1 MAIFLF
7 FLGLVLVAPAVV
19 ARFFQQA
26 RWKTIGIGFA
36 LWFGGLVMMG
46 LLSGNPG
53 EGLGWAAILAI
64 FLSIVMVPLIVAMLH
79 HFGLPK
85 RPTQAKA
92 YARRLPAP
100 LPFATPGRRSQDR
113 I

>member
-64 FLSIVMVPLIVAMLH
+64 FLTFVMVPLIVAMLH
-79 HFGLPK
+79 QFGLPK
-85 RPTQAKA
+85 RPTQAEA
-92 YARRLPAP
+92 YARSLPGP
-100 LPFATPGRRSQDR
+100 RPFAPPGGRL
-113 I
+113 

>member
-79 HFGLPK
+79 RFGLPK
-85 RPTQAKA
+85 RPTQAEA
-92 YARRLPAP
+92 YARSLPGP
-100 LPFATPGRRSQDR
+100 RPFAPPGGRL
-113 I
+113 